1 MNKWPVGG
9 KELLRTFAMVAVLT
23 IAGSLSTVAANWSFM
38 YRPAATK
45 YVIYGAGLGD
55 PVAPSKKDAKVAFEI
70 TGGAAKDIFEAIG
83 PDKPDQC
90 APTAGVRFRSKD
102 DDKLACLRSPTG
114 QYSCSFGFNLNSGK
128 STISSIC

>member
-1 MNKWPVGG
+1 M
-9 KELLRTFAMVAVLT
+9 RTLVMAVVLT
-23 IAGSLSTVAANWSFM
+23 IAGSLSTAAHWSFI
-38 YRPAATK
+38 YRPAATR

-90 APTAGVRFRSKD
+90 APTTGIRFRSKD
-102 DDKLACLRSPTG
+102 DDKLACLRAPTG
-114 QYSCSFGFNLNSGK
+114 QYSCSFGFDLNSGK